1 MVWYA
6 ICNVVLSEAEK
17 PLARTET
24 KMLRMQFYELP
35 NGTKMQLEGRF
46 VREFAEHARTLIGRS
61 VVPSNLV
68 VDLSEVSFVDGVG
81 EEVLLWVKGIG
92 AKFAAESAY
101 ARHVCE
107 CLQLPID
114 GDRSAGSQHVRHRAR
129 RRAPGCEPSKEQAHV
144 PLQGETQL

>member
-1 MVWYA
+1 
-6 ICNVVLSEAEK
+6 
-17 PLARTET
+17 
-24 KMLRMQFYELP
+24 MLRMQFYELP
-35 NGTKMQLEGRF
+35 DSIRMRLEGRF

-61 VVPSNLV
+61 VVPSNV
-68 VDLSEVSFVDGVG
+68 IVDLSEVSFVDAVG

-129 RRAPGCEPSKEQAHV
+129 GRAPGCEPSKEQAHV
-144 PLQGETQL
+144 PLQRERLL

>member
-1 MVWYA
+1 
-6 ICNVVLSEAEK
+6 
-17 PLARTET
+17 
-24 KMLRMQFYELP
+24 MLRMQFYELP

-68 VDLSEVSFVDGVG
+68 VDLSEVSFVDAVG

-129 RRAPGCEPSKEQAHV
+129 GRAPGCEPSKEQAHV